1 MRTAA
6 LPPAVAAVVAL
17 AVSGIRRLAP
27 ILLESPVSLPSGETL
42 SVYLASSRFAAFL
55 LIYGLLF
62 GVALRSGLRDAD
74 VSATSTAL
82 ATGASATGAFL
93 VGSAAVL
100 WFLGP
105 GRGPIVTAA
114 FALGASLGIG
124 VQFAVVAYA
133 GVALGDG
140 RRRGPEPPRS

>member
-27 ILLESPVSLPSGETL
+27 ILLESSVSLPSAETL
-42 SVYLASSRFAAFL
+42 SVYVASGRFAAFL

-62 GVALRSGLRDAD
+62 GVALLAGLRDAD
-74 VSATSTAL
+74 ATSTAL
-82 ATGASATGAFL
+82 ATGASATAAFL
-93 VGSAAVL
+93 VGSAAAL

-105 GRGPIVTAA
+105 DRGPVLTAA
-114 FALGASLGIG
+114 LALGASLGIG

-133 GVALGDG
+133 GVTLGG
-140 RRRGPEPPRS
+140 SRRGDPGPTRS